1 MFQVGVQQRGHVTRV
16 LVFIRTA
23 EALRGCCPCISHAT
37 KTDRPWP
44 GVSAMLCRATFDP
57 NVSFLEKM
65 RHGSTGIMSSE
76 AQRDTSNVH
85 AVCACGM
92 TPAA

>member
-1 MFQVGVQQRGHVTRV
+1 MAAAPASAAPPE
-16 LVFIRTA
+16 L
-23 EALRGCCPCISHAT
+23 SHL
-37 KTDRPWP
+37 WP
-44 GVSAMLCRATFDP
+44 GVSAMLRRAMFDP

-65 RHGSTGIMSSE
+65 RHGSTGIVSSE

-85 AVCACGM
+85 AVCASGM